1 MLFSGIRRRLSANM
15 LLQKLAMYLS
25 TAGLFCFMITLNV
38 VLWILNIVAPALAK
52 KIALKMGEK
61 VTMTQNPLF
70 KYEDWGLTFAS
81 TAFVRTASRHMWL
94 SLGQEAFVGLAA
106 PDSPVVTMERRRSS
120 VRGFLKGASRRGA
133 ARLGAH
139 ASGCAHTA
147 VVRREQAAGAQL
159 RKLHLTPVHV
169 QT

>member
-1 MLFSGIRRRLSANM
+1 M

-25 TAGLFCFMITLNV
+25 TAGLFCFMMTLNV

-81 TAFVRTASRHMWL
+81 TAFVKTASRHMWL
-94 SLGQEAFVGLAA
+94 SLGQEAFAGLEA
-106 PDSPVVTMERRRSS
+106 PDSPVVTMERKRSS
-120 VRGFLKGASRRGA
+120 IGEFMKGASRRGS
-133 ARLGAH
+133 G
-139 ASGCAHTA
+139 ASG
-147 VVRREQAAGAQL
+147 
-159 RKLHLTPVHV
+159 
-169 QT
+169 